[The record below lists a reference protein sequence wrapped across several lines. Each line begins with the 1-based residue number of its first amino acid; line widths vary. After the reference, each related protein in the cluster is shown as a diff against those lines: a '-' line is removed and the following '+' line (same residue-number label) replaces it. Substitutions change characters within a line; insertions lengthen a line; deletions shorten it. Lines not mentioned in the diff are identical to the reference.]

1 MGKMQK
7 IKLAVADRFY
17 PLIIDPEQEESFRR
31 AAKKINDMIIDF
43 QLTYELRDKQDGLAM
58 CAIILAQQIEQPL
71 LEGQQQDA
79 ELQQRLE
86 NLYHLLDSIV

>member
-17 PLIIDPEQEESFRR
+17 PLIIDPEQEES
-31 AAKKINDMIIDF
+31 IDF

-58 CAIILAQQIEQPL
+58 CAILLAQQLEQPL
-71 LEGQQQDA
+71 LEGQQQDT